1 MESMQ
6 KYDQVLHAAFSKG
19 QFDGSSE
26 LKKTWTWPN
35 SLFFCGTIYT
45 TIGESTYIPSFDLQV
60 HPPLVTKFHD

>member
-6 KYDQVLHAAFSKG
+6 QYDQVLHQAFKKG

-45 TIGESTYIPSFDLQV
+45 TIGEFISIFKVKNTLGTRVV
-60 HPPLVTKFHD
+60 HKVP

>member
-6 KYDQVLHAAFSKG
+6 KYDQVLHAAFKKG

-45 TIGESTYIPSFDLQV
+45 TIGESIYIS
-60 HPPLVTKFHD
+60 